1 MSIDWGEILR
11 PDVPLIELFI
21 RGSVIYLVAFTLLRS
36 FPRESGSTS
45 TTDLLVLVFIA
56 DAAQNG
62 MSANY
67 QSLTDGLV
75 LMATIVFWSLAM
87 NAAAYRWAWA
97 ARLMKPKPVLLIEGG
112 RFHRRNMRR
121 ELVTEEELR
130 SELRKRGVHDLA
142 DVESVQMESDGE
154 ISVVPKE
161 TGEEGQAS
169 KDRQNRQRRYRS
181 SRR

>member
-1 MSIDWGEILR
+1 MSVDWREILR
-11 PDVPLIELFI
+11 PDVPLHPGIGHQSRRLHSAARLPTGEWINEYDRPARLGVH
-21 RGSVIYLVAFTLLRS
+21 RGC
-36 FPRESGSTS
+36 G
-45 TTDLLVLVFIA
+45 
-56 DAAQNG
+56 QNG

-87 NAAAYRWAWA
+87 NAAAYRWAWV
-97 ARLMKPKPVLLIEGG
+97 ARPMKPKPVLLIEGG
-112 RFHRRNMRR
+112 RFRRRNMRR

-142 DVESVQMESDGE
+142 GLESVQMESDGE

-161 TGEEGQAS
+161 TGEEGQAG
-169 KDRQNRQRRYRS
+169 KDRQKRQGRYRS

>member
-1 MSIDWGEILR
+1 
-11 PDVPLIELFI
+11 
-21 RGSVIYLVAFTLLRS
+21 
-36 FPRESGSTS
+36 
-45 TTDLLVLVFIA
+45 
-56 DAAQNG
+56 

-112 RFHRRNMRR
+112 RFRRRNMRR

-154 ISVVPKE
+154 ISGVPRRPARRARRARIVRTGSAAIGTADGDQSSTTWPGSSGIRRRGLVSLGGSARLGGWVPVVAPAIALAVSESGPGGGTKI
-161 TGEEGQAS
+161 AW
-169 KDRQNRQRRYRS
+169 R
-181 SRR
+181 